1 MTKLETLYFTDVL
14 QIPDAIFEKLGCED
28 SCYFEKR
35 FLEAFAKGNP
45 SIQHQYLVISKDKE
59 VQALAIVQL
68 LSLTL
73 DKAPETISIQNK
85 VPQSL
90 QSYLNN
96 KQITT
101 AVFGNLF
108 LSGNYGI
115 FIKEGLDAA
124 VIYEHIA
131 QEIKALPS
139 QKKPAVFFLKDFTK
153 EHSPSIDRV
162 QNHKFQVFQVEPNMS
177 LEIKWPDFETY
188 KANLRSKYRVK
199 INKADSQSS
208 LLTVKRFEA
217 ADIKTHI
224 KRLQE
229 LYSNITD
236 RAVFKTVAMQVETYM
251 LLQERFS
258 FSEENSHNRVYF
270 NTYWY
275 ENKIVGFA
283 TAFKVGEV
291 LDAHYVGIDYAYN
304 KELSIY
310 PRILNDY
317 VRLGFDLG
325 STKVNLGRTSSEIK
339 STLGAQPENLN
350 CYVRHRKTFA
360 NVMFK
365 PLIRQLK
372 MTEYKQHRPFKNY

>member
-1 MTKLETLYFTDVL
+1 
-14 QIPDAIFEKLGCED
+14 
-28 SCYFEKR
+28 
-35 FLEAFAKGNP
+35 
-45 SIQHQYLVISKDKE
+45 
-59 VQALAIVQL
+59 
-68 LSLTL
+68 
-73 DKAPETISIQNK
+73 
-85 VPQSL
+85 
-90 QSYLNN
+90 
-96 KQITT
+96 
-101 AVFGNLF
+101 
-108 LSGNYGI
+108 
-115 FIKEGLDAA
+115 
-124 VIYEHIA
+124 
-131 QEIKALPS
+131 
-139 QKKPAVFFLKDFTK
+139 
-153 EHSPSIDRV
+153 
-162 QNHKFQVFQVEPNMS
+162 
-177 LEIKWPDFETY
+177 
-188 KANLRSKYRVK
+188 
-199 INKADSQSS
+199 
-208 LLTVKRFEA
+208 
-217 ADIKTHI
+217 
-224 KRLQE
+224 
-229 LYSNITD
+229 
-236 RAVFKTVAMQVETYM
+236 MQVETYM

-350 CYVRHRKTFA
+350 CYVRHRKTFT

>member
-14 QIPDAIFEKLGCED
+14 QIPDEVFEKLGCGD
-28 SCYFEKR
+28 SLYFEKK

-45 SIQHQYLVISKDKE
+45 SIEHQYLVISKGKE

-68 LSLTL
+68 LLLTL
-73 DKAPETISIQNK
+73 DKAPETVPIQNK

-101 AVFGNLF
+101 AVCGNLF

-177 LEIKWPDFETY
+177 LEIKWPNFETY
-188 KANLRSKYRVK
+188 KASLRSKYRVK

-208 LLTVKRFEA
+208 LLNIKRFEA
-217 ADIKTHI
+217 ADIKMHI
-224 KRLQE
+224 ERLQE

-236 RAVFKTVAMQVETYM
+236 RAVFKTVAMQVETYR
-251 LLQERFS
+251 LLQERFP
-258 FSEENSHNRVYF
+258 FGNEDTHNKMYF

-283 TAFKVGEV
+283 TAFKVGC
-291 LDAHYVGIDYAYN
+291 LLYT
-304 KELSIY
+304 SPS
-310 PRILNDY
+310 PRD
-317 VRLGFDLG
+317 
-325 STKVNLGRTSSEIK
+325 S
-339 STLGAQPENLN
+339 
-350 CYVRHRKTFA
+350 
-360 NVMFK
+360 
-365 PLIRQLK
+365 
-372 MTEYKQHRPFKNY
+372 